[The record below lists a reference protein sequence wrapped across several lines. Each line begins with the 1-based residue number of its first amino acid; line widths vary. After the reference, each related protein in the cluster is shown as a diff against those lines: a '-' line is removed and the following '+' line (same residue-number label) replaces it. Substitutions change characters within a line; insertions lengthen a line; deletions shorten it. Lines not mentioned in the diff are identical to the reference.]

1 MSSGEAFPSIGESMS
16 TGRDRSKTDEF
27 GMRQVIVYGALSAG
41 FLLFGL
47 RMLGEES
54 FWPYLAIPSFLSC
67 VIFAVGSLGEW
78 RRLRRSD
85 QGE

>member
-1 MSSGEAFPSIGESMS
+1 MS
-16 TGRDRSKTDEF
+16 TGSKHSKSDDL
-27 GMRQVIVYGALSAG
+27 GMRQVIIYGASSVG

-54 FWPYLAIPSFLSC
+54 FWPYVAIPSFLSC

-78 RRLRRSD
+78 RRQRRRD